1 MRKATP
7 PTGEDAIDLTTYS
20 FYLRDVLGL
29 SANTVTYHLHH
40 VKRLLAYLQAQNV
53 RLPDLTKETV
63 QRCITDTRV
72 TAKSE
77 RLFLLACK
85 YYCHYLEELGE
96 ESCTLFDGL
105 KAAKQLP
112 RQHTFYTPEEIER
125 LLAQPDTS
133 TLLGLRDRTILQ
145 LFYDTGIR
153 NTELRQLRVKD
164 VDIPQRMIRVFGKGQ
179 KERLIPLNP
188 QIIDWLQAWS
198 MRRPELLNGENSPC
212 LFPGRMR
219 RVNSDERMLS
229 SNGVWGIVKRHAK
242 TAGLDK
248 GVTAH
253 SLRHAFAS
261 HMLENGANLRVVQ
274 LLLGHVNLETTQI
287 YLQLRNS
294 HLKALHQR
302 FHPRG

>member
-1 MRKATP
+1 MRKATS

-29 SANTVTYHLHH
+29 SPNTATYHLHH
-40 VKRLLAYLQAQNV
+40 VRRLLTYLQEQNI
-53 RLPDLTKETV
+53 RLPDLTKEIV

-133 TLLGLRDRTILQ
+133 TLLGLRDRSILQ
-145 LFYDTGIR
+145 LLYDTGIR
-153 NTELRQLRVKD
+153 NSELRQLRVKD
-164 VDIPQRMIRVFGKGQ
+164 IDIPQQIIRVFGKRQ

-188 QIIDWLQAWS
+188 QIIVWLQAWL
-198 MRRPELLNGENSPC
+198 MRRAELLDGENSSC
-212 LFPGRMR
+212 LFPGRKKR
-219 RVNSDERMLS
+219 ANSDERMMTTS
-229 SNGVWGIVKRHAK
+229 GVWGIIKRHAK
-242 TAGLDK
+242 KAGLEK
-248 GVTAH
+248 GFTVH

-261 HMLENGANLRVVQ
+261 HMLENGANLRVMQ

-294 HLKALHQR
+294 HLKKLHQR